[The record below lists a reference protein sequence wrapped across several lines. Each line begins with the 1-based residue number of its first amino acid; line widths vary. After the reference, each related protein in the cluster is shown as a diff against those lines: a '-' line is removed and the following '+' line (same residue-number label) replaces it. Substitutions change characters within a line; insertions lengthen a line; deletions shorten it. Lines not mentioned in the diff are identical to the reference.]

1 MSRNRIAYIFNVIS
15 IAGILMAAVAT
26 FLIVGFLALELMTGH
41 ENPYVGILTFFIF
54 PGMLICGLLLIPLGM
69 WRIREKMRAEGATE
83 IPPMPRLDLND
94 PVNFRSL
101 IFFCLATMVF
111 VVIVAI
117 STIKGYE
124 FTESTAF
131 CGELCHIPMEP
142 EHTAWQHSPHAQVKC
157 VECHVGP
164 GAQWYVKAKISGMRQ
179 LYAVIAKSYPTPI
192 HTPIPNLRPAKD
204 TCLECHWPEK
214 FYFGRQKVFYH
225 YAPNEQNTPREIDM
239 LLKIGVT
246 PKSDADKGIHGHILK
261 DIVYVA
267 RDFQRQDIPYVAV
280 REKDGTLLEYVTSDK
295 PLSKEEM
302 AKGEQR
308 TMDCIDCHNRPTH
321 IYRSPSLEMDMNL
334 AAGRI
339 DSSLPYIKKVAVE
352 ILAKPFNTKE
362 EAFAAIQSGL
372 TGYYAKNYPA
382 VASSKPAALKQ
393 AVDEI
398 QKIYGRNFFPRMKV
412 AWNTYPDNIGHFNF
426 PGCFRCHDGKHK
438 AKDGKVIS
446 KDCNL
451 CHVLIGQKMER
462 VPAGTKSETF
472 IHPADIG
479 EELYR
484 SNCTDCH
491 QAPPP
496 PWGDPHKKEHAAA
509 H

>member
-1 MSRNRIAYIFNVIS
+1 MSRNRIAYIFNAIS
-15 IAGILMAAVAT
+15 IIGILMATVAT
-26 FLIVGFLALELMTGH
+26 CLILGFLGIELFTGH
-41 ENPYVGILTFFIF
+41 ENPYVGILTYFVF
-54 PGMLICGLLLIPLGM
+54 PGMLIVGLLLIPMGM

-83 IPPMPRLDLND
+83 IPALPRLDLND
-94 PVNFRSL
+94 SLTRRSI
-101 IFFCLATMVF
+101 IFFCIATVIF
-111 VVIVAI
+111 VVIVMI

-131 CGELCHIPMEP
+131 CGELCHVPMEP

-267 RDFQRQDIPYVAV
+267 RDQQRQDIPYVAV
-280 REKDGTLLEYVTSDK
+280 REKDGTLVEYVNTDK
-295 PLSKEEM
+295 PMPKEEV
-302 AKGEQR
+302 AKGELR

-339 DSSLPYIKKVAVE
+339 DPSLPFIKKVVVE
-352 ILAKPFNTKE
+352 LLGRPFASKE
-362 EAFAAIQSGL
+362 EAFEAIAKEIPAFYASKYPAIAAGKKAAI
-372 TGYYAKNYPA
+372 N
-382 VASSKPAALKQ
+382 Q
-393 AVDEI
+393 AVDEV
-398 QKIYGRNFFPRMKV
+398 QKIYGRNFFPKMKV
-412 AWNTYPDNIGHFNF
+412 AWNTYPDNIGHFYF

-438 AKDGKVIS
+438 TSSGKVIS

-451 CHVLIGQKMER
+451 CHTIIGQKMEH
-462 VPAGTKSETF
+462 VPVGTKPSAF
-472 IHPADIG
+472 VHPANIG

-491 QAPPP
+491 EAPPP
-496 PWGDPHKKEHAAA
+496 PWGAPHKGEHGAK